1 MKFDILSSEK
11 GKLLKNIN
19 NLKYKIDDLEK
30 FMNKVK
36 FHNIDQIRELSGEI
50 CAINI
55 LIETLISFAILNEY
69 LGDDEE

>member
-11 GKLLKNIN
+11 GNLLKNIN

-30 FMNKVK
+30 FMSKVK

-50 CAINI
+50 YAINI

-69 LGDDEE
+69 LGDDEK